1 MTLNPRV
8 GFKERQRKRLFKA
21 LLATPSPAKRTRPE
35 VSHEELVLD
44 VPMAQVPPFDI
55 ARSGQELFVISSAE
69 KDAFPTQDMTPIGHT
84 LNDDIND
91 KDVPISFPSWEE
103 ITTLLRQVPYFTAL
117 EPPTTSIDAFFL
129 LTHRYFVDMLDDPP
143 TTVVPHPPTTFQN
156 LFFGYLS
163 DAVVHCSR
171 DNKSGKVCFAQ
182 VYLMFGF

>member
-8 GFKERQRKRLFKA
+8 DFKERQRKRLFKE

-35 VSHEELVLD
+35 VSHEKSILD

-55 ARSGQELFVISSAE
+55 ARSGQELLVSSSVE
-69 KDAFPTQDMTPIGHT
+69 KDAFPAQDKTPIGHT
-84 LNDDIND
+84 LDDNIND

-103 ITTLLRQVPYFTAL
+103 ITTLLRQVPCFTAL

-129 LTHRYFVDMLDDPP
+129 LTHRYFVDILDDPL

-156 LFFGYLS
+156 LFFGYS
-163 DAVVHCSR
+163 SNVVVHCRR
-171 DNKSGKVCFAQ
+171 DNKSGKVWFAQ